1 MKLSSP
7 DNAAIPHHS
16 SMRYQF
22 EPMQTAP
29 VAKVDPLGDRRP
41 CDIKIN
47 LDGDHG
53 NQSVGCSLPCGP
65 SGALRSPIPGT
76 LWGSEM
82 CWNQLVLP
90 GANLFMGVL
99 SRLLERP
106 CGALPKIL
114 RPGDSV
120 LFPCRYSSPLPARL
134 SDALAFHMQS
144 PLCLGMGELGLD
156 TGSPREERILRLQ
169 LDWALANLPEEK
181 RIGIHTPRREKERV
195 TLQTLALLED
205 YPSLQS
211 RVLVDHV
218 TPATWTFL
226 QKTPY
231 MMGITLQDGKTSLPS
246 FLQFMAGHGH
256 NVDRIMLNSDGAKS
270 LSLPFLQFL
279 GDTECLDTESRQA
292 LLRGNAA
299 RFFALDL

>member
-1 MKLSSP
+1 MEIKALDAHCHADLLVHYDP
-7 DNAAIPHHS
+7 QFPG
-16 SMRYQF
+16 RY
-22 EPMQTAP
+22 
-29 VAKVDPLGDRRP
+29 
-41 CDIKIN
+41 
-47 LDGDHG
+47 
-53 NQSVGCSLPCGP
+53 
-65 SGALRSPIPGT
+65 GALKCAGISWSYLEQIYSWESYPAYWNGLAELCRKFCDRGIPFFFLAGIHPRSIP
-76 LWGSEM
+76 LD
-82 CWNQLVLP
+82 LP
-90 GANLFMGVL
+90 
-99 SRLLERP
+99 E
-106 CGALPKIL
+106 
-114 RPGDSV
+114 
-120 LFPCRYSSPLPARL
+120 SSPLHARL

-231 MMGITLQDGKTSLPS
+231 MMGITLQDGKTALPS